1 MKENFKESLALILK
15 HEGGYVDHPADPG
28 GATMK
33 GITLATFSAFKKKP
47 MTKAELRAI
56 SDADV
61 ETIYKTGYWDTM
73 RCDDL
78 PAGVDLLAFDM
89 AVNKGVNRATRLL
102 QQAAGVRD
110 DGVLGPMTL
119 AAIRKMPAKELI
131 VKVSE
136 GRRGFY
142 RGLKTFPVFG
152 RGWLRRVDET
162 EKEALHA
169 A

>member
-1 MKENFKESLALILK
+1 MKENFKESLVLILK

-33 GITLATFSAFKKKP
+33 GITLATFSDFKKKA
-47 MTKAELRAI
+47 MTKDELRAI

-61 ETIYKTGYWDTM
+61 ENIYKVGYWDAM
-73 RCDDL
+73 RCDEL

-89 AVNKGVNRATRLL
+89 AVNKGVSRAARLL
-102 QQAAGVRD
+102 QQAAGVKD
-110 DGVLGPMTL
+110 DGVLGPRSME
-119 AAIRKMPAKELI
+119 AIGKVPVKELI
-131 VKVSE
+131 AKVSE
-136 GRRGFY
+136 GRRDFY
-142 RGLKTFPVFG
+142 RGLKTFSVFG

>member
-1 MKENFKESLALILK
+1 MKENFKESLAQVLK

-33 GITLATFSAFKKKP
+33 GITLATFSAFKKKA
-47 MTKAELRAI
+47 MTKDELRAI

-61 ETIYKTGYWDTM
+61 ETIYKTGYWDAM
-73 RCDDL
+73 RCDEL
-78 PAGVDLLAFDM
+78 AAGVDLLAFDM
-89 AVNKGVNRATRLL
+89 AVNKGVGRAARLM
-102 QQAAGVRD
+102 QQAAGVKD
-110 DGVLGPMTL
+110 DGALGPRSME
-119 AAIRKMPAKELI
+119 AINKMPAKDLI

-136 GRRGFY
+136 GRRDFY
-142 RGLKTFPVFG
+142 KGLKTFPVFG

>member
-1 MKENFKESLALILK
+1 MKENFKESLALVLK

-47 MTKAELRAI
+47 MTKDELRAI

-61 ETIYKTGYWDTM
+61 ETIYKTGYWDAM
-73 RCDDL
+73 RCDEL

-89 AVNKGVNRATRLL
+89 AVNKGVRRATRLL
-102 QQAAGVRD
+102 QQAAGARD
-110 DGVLGPMTL
+110 DGVFGPMTL

-136 GRRGFY
+136 GRRDFY
-142 RGLKTFPVFG
+142 KGLKTFPVFG

>member
-1 MKENFKESLALILK
+1 MKENFKESLALVLK

-33 GITLATFSAFKKKP
+33 GITLATFSAFKKRA
-47 MTKAELRAI
+47 MTKDELRAI

-61 ETIYKTGYWDTM
+61 ETIYKTGYWDAM
-73 RCDDL
+73 RCDEL
-78 PAGVDLLAFDM
+78 AAGVDLLAFDM
-89 AVNKGVNRATRLL
+89 AVNKGVGRAARLM
-102 QQAAGVRD
+102 QQAAGVKD
-110 DGVLGPMTL
+110 DGALGPRSME
-119 AAIRKMPAKELI
+119 AINKMPAKDLI

-136 GRRGFY
+136 GRRDFY
-142 RGLKTFPVFG
+142 KGLKTFPVFG

>member
-33 GITLATFSAFKKKP
+33 GITLATFSAFKKRA
-47 MTKAELRAI
+47 MTKDELRAI

-61 ETIYKTGYWDTM
+61 ETIYKTGYWDAM
-73 RCDDL
+73 RCDEL
-78 PAGVDLLAFDM
+78 AAGVDLLAFDM
-89 AVNKGVNRATRLL
+89 AVNKGVGRAARLM
-102 QQAAGVRD
+102 QQAAGVKD
-110 DGVLGPMTL
+110 DGALGPRSME
-119 AAIRKMPAKELI
+119 AINKMPAKDLI

-136 GRRGFY
+136 GRRDFY
-142 RGLKTFPVFG
+142 KGLKTFPVFG
-152 RGWLRRVDET
+152 KGWLRRVDET